1 VNEYPTRRTKSRR
14 AEDIERERLFTLSLD
29 MLCVCGFDGVFRQ
42 INPAFERVLG
52 YSGDELTTRPF
63 LEFVIDEDQQASLEQ
78 FRGAA
83 QGGQVVTFE
92 NRFRH
97 ADGSYRWLQWNAIP
111 DPERQVI
118 YAAARDV
125 TERRNTMA
133 EIARLASIVESSH
146 DAIIGLSLRGVIES
160 WNAAAE
166 EIFGYRAAEVR
177 DKPMALLIPPGH
189 ADHLTQHLDQI
200 KHGRKVSHYET
211 IRRTKDGDTINVSI
225 TLSPVRDAAGHIAG
239 ASLTARDITE
249 RKIAEKERLELL
261 QQLKNSLARSK
272 RLTGTLQY
280 CEVCKRVRSEAGH
293 WIEVERYIDDFS
305 DANPIPGL
313 CPDHA
318 PPEND

>member
-1 VNEYPTRRTKSRR
+1 
-14 AEDIERERLFTLSLD
+14 
-29 MLCVCGFDGVFRQ
+29 M
-42 INPAFERVLG
+42 
-52 YSGDELTTRPF
+52 
-63 LEFVIDEDQQASLEQ
+63 
-78 FRGAA
+78 
-83 QGGQVVTFE
+83 VTFE

-111 DPERQVI
+111 DPEQQVI

-146 DAIIGLSLRGVIES
+146 DAIILLSLGGVIES

-166 EIFGYRAAEVR
+166 EIFGYRAEEVR
-177 DKPMALLIPPGH
+177 DKPMAMLIPPGH
-189 ADHLTQHLDQI
+189 ADHLGQHLDQI

-211 IRRTKDGDTINVSI
+211 IRRTKDGVTINVSI

-249 RKIAEKERLELL
+249 RKAAEKERLELM

-280 CEVCKRVRSEAGH
+280 CEVCKRVRCEAGH
-293 WIEVERYIDDFS
+293 WIEV
-305 DANPIPGL
+305 
-313 CPDHA
+313 
-318 PPEND
+318 